1 MNDIRS
7 RMATGAIWM
16 VGFKLLDRSLGL
28 VSTLILARVLVP
40 QDFGV
45 VAMAM
50 SFVALLELATAFGFD
65 VALIQK
71 QTRDRN
77 HWDTAWTF
85 NVILG
90 LSVAVAMVAGA
101 PLIADFYRQ
110 IELEHVIRALAIG
123 SMVQGFE
130 NIGVVAF
137 RTEMRFDREF
147 RFLLS
152 KKLVAVSVTIPA
164 ALILDSYWALVIGQL
179 TGRATGAILSYV
191 LHPYRPRLT
200 LVSAGELLH
209 LSKWLLASNIS
220 EYLRERSS
228 DWIIGRLTGAHSL
241 GVYNIGA
248 ELAALPST
256 ELLAPI
262 NRAVLPAYAKI
273 GADKAQLKREYL
285 SVLATVALLGLPA
298 AAGIGAVAAPLVALL
313 LGDQWRDTVP
323 VIQILAIAGVVRIL
337 AGNSY
342 PVYLARARADIIVRL
357 NFMYGLLNVL
367 LMWPLTARFGLL
379 GAAAGYL
386 AASAIGTPVSLGIAM
401 RMTGVHVSEMVRE
414 LWRPIVAAALMF
426 TVLSVRTAAHDT
438 ATSPLVSLASL
449 TAAVMLGVL
458 LYAAGIATTWIFAGR
473 PEGAETM
480 LWRKLHLTLGQLHE
494 RIRRER

>member
-1 MNDIRS
+1 
-7 RMATGAIWM
+7 M

-28 VSTLILARVLVP
+28 ISTLVLARVLVP

-101 PLIADFYRQ
+101 ALIADFYRQ
-110 IELEHVIRALAIG
+110 VELEHVIRALAIG
-123 SMVQGFE
+123 SMMQGFE

-147 RFLLS
+147 RFLIS
-152 KKLVAVSVTIPA
+152 KKLIAVSVTIPA
-164 ALILDSYWALVIGQL
+164 ALILDSYWALVIGQV
-179 TGRATGAILSYV
+179 TSRTTGAILSYL

-200 LVSAGELLH
+200 LVAAGDLLH

-248 ELAALPST
+248 ELAALPGT

-273 GADKAQLKREYL
+273 SADKAQLKREYL

-298 AAGIGAVAAPLVALL
+298 AAGIGAVAAPLVALV
-313 LGDQWRDTVP
+313 LGDRWRDTVP

-337 AGNSY
+337 AGNAY
-342 PVYLARARADIIVRL
+342 PVYLARTRADIIVRL

-379 GAAAGYL
+379 GAAAGSL

-401 RMTGVHVSEMVRE
+401 RMTGVRARELVRE
-414 LWRPIVAAALMF
+414 IWRPLTAAALMF
-426 TVLSVRTAAHDT
+426 TVLSVRTATHDT
-438 ATSPLVSLASL
+438 AAGPLASLASL
-449 TAAVMLGVL
+449 TTGVALGAFLYVAGVAATWVL
-458 LYAAGIATTWIFAGR
+458 AGR
-473 PEGAETM
+473 PEGAETV
-480 LWRKLHLTLGQLHE
+480 LWRRLRVTLEQLRG
-494 RIRRER
+494 RIRREH